1 MNYNK
6 HNENT
11 IQLYRINASNIVYQ
25 ISNNSLLIFG

>member
-11 IQLYRINASNIVYQ
+11 TQLYRINASIVYQ
-25 ISNNSLLIFG
+25 ISNNSRLIFG